1 MAAPRPKKKARPAKD
16 LRPGDVRSQYT
27 FKNESP
33 QQSARDL
40 KASDLRQKYAEGPK
54 QSRPAA
60 DLKPGD
66 SRASYLKKAK
76 AKPYQPAPRAPKYA
90 KPIGP
95 QMPSSAGGTAK
106 AAAGSFVRKTLGRAI
121 GAIGAIVDP
130 SFMNAKTGGAAEA
143 PAPKKGERLMRGM
156 PQVGYGSKTSSADYG
171 YKPKRKGGGPER
183 RQGSSSP
190 SMGVKRS
197 DSYFSDIP
205 SYKGTQKAKT
215 FKEKNLAANQKAGKE
230 KKQTAKSSAAAPRKA
245 REMTFQEAVRRN
257 RTEEYERAKFRPKK
271 SILSLFKKKGNK

>member
-1 MAAPRPKKKARPAKD
+1 MAEARPAKD
-16 LRPGDVRSQYT
+16 LKPTGARAKFLIEGKQRQLR
-27 FKNESP
+27 K
-33 QQSARDL
+33 SAEEMR
-40 KASDLRQKYAEGPK
+40 
-54 QSRPAA
+54 
-60 DLKPGD
+60 
-66 SRASYLKKAK
+66 KKAK
-76 AKPYQPAPRAPKYA
+76 AQAKDKQPRPAKDIQKGSAREKILKDSRAGKIKA
-90 KPIGP
+90 KPPVVTG
-95 QMPSSAGGTAK
+95 SSASSLVRTG
-106 AAAGSFVRKTLGRAI
+106 AARLI

-190 SMGVKRS
+190 SMGVKRD
-197 DSYFSDIP
+197 DSYFGDIP

-230 KKQTAKSSAAAPRKA
+230 KKQTAKSSAASPRKA

-257 RTEEYERAKFRPKK
+257 VTEEYMKKKMRPKK
-271 SILSLFKKKGNK
+271 SLLGSLRKKGNK